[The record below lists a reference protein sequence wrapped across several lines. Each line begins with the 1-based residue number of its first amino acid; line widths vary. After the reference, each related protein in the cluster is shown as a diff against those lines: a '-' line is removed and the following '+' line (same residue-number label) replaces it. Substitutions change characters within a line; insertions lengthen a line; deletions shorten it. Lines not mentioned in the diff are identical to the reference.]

1 MKTTAK
7 KIVSAL
13 CSALLIGAALAPSA
27 FALDF
32 FSSLTDILG
41 DDLNNI
47 LDGLMNGNNGGDETQ
62 GNSSVSLN
70 DLFSN
75 PGGILDALRQRLA
88 NYDIDVSNSSIAN
101 ALASILTN
109 EDGMD
114 LSSLLNSNELLAKL
128 ITYFREADDQTDP
141 TEESTTQPETTTE
154 PPTTEPPTTLPPA
167 TTAPAP
173 SYYIPVSQ
181 STTEAPTESTT
192 EPEYSYVEP
201 SVKYTEELSTVPFS
215 PVYEEDYSDSQE
227 GVSPK
232 MIVGIVILALS
243 LVAVVVV
250 GVVLKKT
257 KV

>member
-1 MKTTAK
+1 
-7 KIVSAL
+7 
-13 CSALLIGAALAPSA
+13 
-27 FALDF
+27 
-32 FSSLTDILG
+32 
-41 DDLNNI
+41 
-47 LDGLMNGNNGGDETQ
+47 
-62 GNSSVSLN
+62 
-70 DLFSN
+70 
-75 PGGILDALRQRLA
+75 
-88 NYDIDVSNSSIAN
+88 
-101 ALASILTN
+101 
-109 EDGMD
+109 MD

-215 PVYEEDYSDSQE
+215 PVTYRERSQR
-227 GVSPK
+227 VRK
-232 MIVGIVILALS
+232 IHC
-243 LVAVVVV
+243 
-250 GVVLKKT
+250 
-257 KV
+257 